1 MSAWPLDYGQRLSGA
16 ACGLCAEGR
25 PEETEGRIRFFSSE
39 LSDGY
44 LHLRGVQ
51 RGFAAVI
58 WRGGHV
64 VEPTDLSEVEASAF
78 WFDVLRVGRAM
89 QVAYRPLKMNY
100 QLLGNGVP
108 NLHWLVAPRFWEDV
122 APGGPLPASGYA
134 DFPEDEVRRDVE
146 VLRGLLAKVT

>member
-1 MSAWPLDYGQRLSGA
+1 M
-16 ACGLCAEGR
+16 
-25 PEETEGRIRFFSSE
+25 
-39 LSDGY
+39 
-44 LHLRGVQ
+44 
-51 RGFAAVI
+51 
-58 WRGGHV
+58 

-108 NLHWLVAPRFWEDV
+108 HLHWLVAPRFWEDV
-122 APGGPLPASGYA
+122 APGGPLPASEYV